1 MNKTNKA
8 TKASNTAKENKDLE
22 SRINK
27 ITKANQKTSQTVN
40 DLKQKLNNLTG
51 TQELLIKELR
61 EEEQKKEFK
70 ELKEEALEEVRIMCT
85 AVGAE
90 MLAQNERF
98 YEHLYEQLYHKLY
111 DQYGDR
117 IKKEQE
123 EWSRISQY
131 LEKHMAEEKKGLKR
145 KLKNFLVI
153 RLWKLY
159 WAARK
164 RKSVEKSEDI
174 W

>member
-1 MNKTNKA
+1 MNKTKEV
-8 TKASNTAKENKDLE
+8 TKANNTAKENKDLE

-40 DLKQKLNNLTG
+40 ELKQKLNNLTD

-61 EEEQKKEFK
+61 EE
-70 ELKEEALEEVRIMCT
+70 ALEEIRIMCT

-111 DQYGDR
+111 DQYGDS

-153 RLWKLY
+153 RLWRLY